1 MPTLSSREN
10 LCMCRRADVVVLV
23 LDASECAGTGA
34 ERFTITLQRQS
45 LSNVSALATPLNL

>member
-1 MPTLSSREN
+1 
-10 LCMCRRADVVVLV
+10 MCRRADVVVLV